1 MVSPCFPSLICYASR
16 MTLLVRAVVTGFG
29 LALGSA
35 LFKEARNRLGWT
47 DEEDEVK
54 AAKRQEKVNAQDG
67 ATDPNLQTT

>member
-1 MVSPCFPSLICYASR
+1 

-35 LFKEARNRLGWT
+35 LFKEARERLGWT
-47 DEEDEVK
+47 DDTDEEAK

-67 ATDPNLQTT
+67 ATDPSLQAT

>member
-1 MVSPCFPSLICYASR
+1 MS
-16 MTLLVRAVVTGFG
+16 LLVRAVVTGFG

-35 LFKEARNRLGWT
+35 LFKEARSRLGWT
-47 DEEDEVK
+47 DEEEESK